1 MLNQLR
7 WNKIQS
13 AEDSSAAL
21 DWLLYLNSNVEC
33 HYLMPNA
40 RNAMP
45 GTLCINRALV
55 VRMYMPFNIM
65 HTSRALLNWFLPWLP
80 REVLK
85 TATSRSFV
93 TRNYRLKERKI
104 KAYQIFGSACSER
117 IARLSSLIS
126 LLSLSSIS
134 PKIHFC
140 WKIPDTNDHPA
151 LESLQVAVVSWS

>member
-104 KAYQIFGSACSER
+104 KAYQIFGRALQR
-117 IARLSSLIS
+117 THRSSLFAH
-126 LLSLSSIS
+126 LAAL
-134 PKIHFC
+134 
-140 WKIPDTNDHPA
+140 A
-151 LESLQVAVVSWS
+151 LEHFSKNPFLLKNSWH